1 MRVYIKEWPDKTA
14 TIMTGNGL
22 VIWTFSSTE
31 QARQACAEWQSIVQ
45 REVMGDSVT
54 EDRSGISSYAWLA

>member
-22 VIWTFSSTE
+22 VIWTCSSTE
-31 QARQACAEWQSIVQ
+31 QARQACAEWQSIVHH
-45 REVMGDSVT
+45 EATGESAPDG
-54 EDRSGISSYAWLA
+54 SGIFSYACLV